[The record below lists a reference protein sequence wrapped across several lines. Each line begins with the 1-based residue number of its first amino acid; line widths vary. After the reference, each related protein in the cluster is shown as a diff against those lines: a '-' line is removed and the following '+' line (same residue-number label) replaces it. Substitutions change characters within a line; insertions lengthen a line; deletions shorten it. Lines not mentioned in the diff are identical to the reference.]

1 MKSSPDTLSV
11 VICAYTE
18 DRWTDLQLA
27 VASVQAQDTPAHEI
41 VVVTDYNDA
50 LLERARRELDG
61 VRVVANAEAQGLSGA
76 RNTGISSS
84 TGAIVAFLDDDAAAE
99 PGWISHLLAPYANP
113 LVLGVGGRVI
123 PRWDEARPTW
133 LPREFDWVIGCTY
146 AGHRSD
152 AGPIRNLIGANM
164 SVRRD
169 VVTEIGG
176 FRHAL
181 GRTANLPAG
190 CEETEFFIRA
200 SQHFPEGVIWYEP
213 NAAVTHRVPAAR
225 ATKQYFRTR
234 CFAEGISKTQISRL
248 VGSKDGLASEREYT
262 TRRLPR
268 AVLRELRHSALKRDA
283 SGFARAGTVVTGLG
297 ATAGGYGAAR
307 VPGAQRWLPSRTAA
321 PNPKPAKVKRSKS
334 KQREATPFT
343 PAFVTQI
350 EIAHGARPLP
360 ALDPIT
366 GQTYGRAFVLV
377 RNGGAPIGVLE
388 LALGTNG
395 LSAGEYA
402 AEIERALGVTVSPAS
417 IQPAPDLPATNG
429 NGHGA
434 SPVTPDRA
442 DVAVVIATRDRVESL
457 DRCLESL
464 RRLDRPA
471 AQIIVV
477 DNASP
482 GRATEEL
489 VERFARHDSR
499 FVYVR
504 EERPGLAR
512 AHNCGLKHVTAPIVA
527 FTDDDVIVDRAWLD
541 RILDAFDRGANIG
554 CVTGM
559 IFPLELETAA
569 QDWLERYAGFNKGFE
584 PVLFDENRRSIDP
597 LFPYTAGAFGSGANM
612 AFRTDAL
619 RDMRGFEPALGAG
632 TEAKGGDDLAA
643 FFDVIAAG
651 HAIAYEPGA
660 IVYHQHH
667 RTFEALHNQTFG
679 YGAGLTAYLTKTIL
693 DDPTRLLDMVK
704 RAPRAAHH
712 ALSPKSAKNE
722 RLPLSTPAILV
733 RRERKGMLVGPF
745 LYLLSRWDT
754 RLDERPGPTSTVIV
768 LEEPIAAPVEI
779 EVDIDLVE
787 VELREAGG
795 ATR

>member
-1 MKSSPDTLSV
+1 MNSSPDTLSV

-18 DRWTDLQLA
+18 DRWADLQLA
-27 VASVQAQDTPAHEI
+27 VTSVQRQEPPAHEI
-41 VVVTDYNDA
+41 VLVTDYNDA
-50 LLERARRELDG
+50 LFERAQRELDG

-99 PGWISHLLAPYANP
+99 PGWIAHLLAPYANP
-113 LVLGVGGRVI
+113 LVLGVGGRVV
-123 PRWDEARPTW
+123 PRWDEARPSW
-133 LPREFDWVIGCTY
+133 LPPEFDWVVGCTY

-200 SQHFPEGVIWYEP
+200 TQHFPEGVVWYEP
-213 NAAVTHRVPAAR
+213 EAVVTHRVPAAR
-225 ATKQYFRTR
+225 ATKRYFRTR

-248 VGSKDGLASEREYT
+248 VGSRDGLESERAYT

-268 AVLRELRHSALKRDA
+268 AVLRELRNGAFKLDA
-283 SGFARAGTVVTGLG
+283 SGVARAATVVTGV
-297 ATAGGYGAAR
+297 ATTAGGYGAAR
-307 VPGAQRWLPSRTAA
+307 VPGGQRWLPSRTGE
-321 PNPKPAKVKRSKS
+321 PGSTSKQRSKS
-334 KQREATPFT
+334 RSKQTIGAPFT
-343 PAFVTQI
+343 PALVTQI
-350 EIAHGARPLP
+350 DIAHGPRPLP
-360 ALDPIT
+360 ALDPVT
-366 GQTYGRAFVLV
+366 GRTYERAVVLV
-377 RNGGAPIGVLE
+377 RRDGSPIGVLE
-388 LALGTNG
+388 LTLGVRG
-395 LSAGEYA
+395 LSSDEYA
-402 AEIERALGVTVSPAS
+402 AEIERALGVT
-417 IQPAPDLPATNG
+417 ITPAPQLDPPSTNG
-429 NGHGA
+429 NGHA
-434 SPVTPDRA
+434 ANPVVRERPG
-442 DVAVVIATRDRVESL
+442 VAVVIATRDRVESL
-457 DRCLESL
+457 ARCLESV
-464 RRLDRPA
+464 RRLDHAA

-482 GRATEEL
+482 GRATAEL
-489 VERFARHDSR
+489 VERLAAQDPR
-499 FVYVR
+499 FIYVR

-512 AHNCGLKHVTAPIVA
+512 AHNCGLKLVTAPLVA
-527 FTDDDVIVDRAWLD
+527 FTDDDVLVDPAWLD
-541 RILDAFDRGANIG
+541 RIIDAFDRGANIG

-559 IFPLELETAA
+559 IFPLELETEA

-584 PVLFDENRRSIDP
+584 PVLFDDDRRSIDP
-597 LFPYTAGAFGSGANM
+597 LYPYTAGAFGSGANM

-619 RDMRGFEPALGAG
+619 RDMRGFDPALGAG
-632 TEAKGGDDLAA
+632 TEAKGGDDLAV
-643 FFDVIAAG
+643 FFDMIAAG
-651 HAIAYEPGA
+651 HAIAYQPGA

-667 RTFEALHNQTFG
+667 RTFEALRNQTFG

-693 DDPTRLLDMVK
+693 DDPSRILDMAK
-704 RAPRAAHH
+704 RAPRAVHH

-722 RLPLSTPAILV
+722 RLPVTTPAILV

-754 RLDERPGPTSTVIV
+754 RLDERPGAASTVIV
-768 LEEPIAAPVEI
+768 LEESTAATAATEEI
-779 EVDIDLVE
+779 VIDLVE